1 MASPRSPLSP
11 RPPPSPGQDDTE
23 AWRAKFVHFYQ
34 TNAPS
39 KAKFVN
45 DKMMAKWK
53 GRYKELYSNLERK
66 YGPLGAPTSPPRPP
80 SRPGSGRAFGGRG
93 KRTVA
98 DLSSEFEALVNKAR
112 SECPDNKAPL
122 DLVDAKLTAAENGL
136 ETSTFTVCA
145 RIRPKL
151 KQDEGD
157 EDFVCV
163 VPGEHGRAAR
173 CLVPRVSITGRPKL
187 DEARSELDW
196 TWGPNADEDNIFDAV
211 GRPLV
216 HRALDGQVLFQCPV
230 MPCRAFDF
238 CVRSDRKISR
248 PTTQAKTHTMS
259 NLMER
264 VVGELFKSGAA
275 ANVMRHRKISFSY
288 CEILGA
294 TRTTA

>member
-112 SECPDNKAPL
+112 RECPDNKAPL

-187 DEARSELDW
+187 DESRSELDW

-216 HRALDGQVLFQCPV
+216 HRALDGQVGVIFAYGQTGFVPV
-230 MPCRAFDF
+230 SCDALPCLRVGGVGCRPDAIAATCALDA
-238 CVRSDRKISR
+238 VAATPSTRPTTRDLTT
-248 PTTQAKTHTMS
+248 PTTQA
-259 NLMER
+259 R
-264 VVGELFKSGAA
+264 A
-275 ANVMRHRKISFSY
+275 RHIR
-288 CEILGA
+288 C
-294 TRTTA
+294 RT

>member
-112 SECPDNKAPL
+112 RECPDNKAPL

-187 DEARSELDW
+187 DEA
-196 TWGPNADEDNIFDAV
+196 
-211 GRPLV
+211 
-216 HRALDGQVLFQCPV
+216 
-230 MPCRAFDF
+230 
-238 CVRSDRKISR
+238 
-248 PTTQAKTHTMS
+248 
-259 NLMER
+259 
-264 VVGELFKSGAA
+264 
-275 ANVMRHRKISFSY
+275 
-288 CEILGA
+288 
-294 TRTTA
+294 